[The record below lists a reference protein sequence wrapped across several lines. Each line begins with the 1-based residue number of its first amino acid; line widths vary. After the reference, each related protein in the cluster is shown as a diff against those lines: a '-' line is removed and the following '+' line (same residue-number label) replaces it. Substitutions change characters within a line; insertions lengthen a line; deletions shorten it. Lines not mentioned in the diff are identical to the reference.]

1 MLYLWIFGDNLE
13 KAMGHARFLAF
24 YLACGVGAGLAHIF
38 FNSASQVPTVGASG
52 AISGILGGYLML
64 FPQNR
69 VRVLT
74 SGGVAAV
81 PAAYMLGLWILIQ
94 FVNGLGAIAQTPETG
109 GVAYLAHI
117 GGFVVGVVLV
127 KLFATGRSARPAWA

>member
-1 MLYLWIFGDNLE
+1 MLPIGDDKYSGGPPRL
-13 KAMGHARFLAF
+13 
-24 YLACGVGAGLAHIF
+24 V
-38 FNSASQVPTVGASG
+38 TV
-52 AISGILGGYLML
+52 
-64 FPQNR
+64 PQNR